1 MKRIILFL
9 FVLVFSIFSST
20 NNSLA
25 KEIENNIKDNIS
37 SEIEEIKPDN
47 NKKTNISNSSA
58 EDIFGDEQTFPF
70 VAGLGKKCGSLIS
83 KYLIVLKKIF
93 FLTNERS
100 KSSRAF

>member
-9 FVLVFSIFSST
+9 CVLVFSIFSNT
-20 NNSLA
+20 NNLLA

-37 SEIEEIKPDN
+37 NEIEEIMPDN

-70 VAGLGKKCGSLIS
+70 VAGLGK
-83 KYLIVLKKIF
+83 
-93 FLTNERS
+93 N
-100 KSSRAF
+100 AAH